1 MSKSY
6 FLQKIKK
13 FSFEFCY
20 LWELFFTAKLN
31 LHETYINRCLQLAQN
46 GLGTTYPNPLVGS
59 VIVCDG
65 KIIGEGWHKK
75 AGEAH
80 AEVNAIASVKD
91 VDLLKKS
98 TLYVNLEPC
107 SHFGKTPPCADLIIK
122 MQIPKVVIGTMDPFA
137 KVCGNGIAKLKEAG
151 IQVEVGF
158 LEKECND
165 LNKRFFTFH
174 QQKRPYIILKWA
186 QTQDVFIAPLH
197 KDENRPVWISNPLSR
212 QLVHLWRTEEQ
223 AILVGTN
230 TVLDDNPKLNVRDTF
245 GKSPIRI
252 VIDRELKIPTDFSVY
267 DKSVKTIF
275 ITSKEQESQDE
286 NLVFDKIDF
295 QSNVIQQVLD
305 VLYKHQIQSV
315 IIEGGSQLLQSFI
328 QENLWDEARIFTSE
342 ISLKEGIKAPDF
354 QYTYQNKQYIQNDE
368 LTFFYNYL

>member
-59 VIVCDG
+59 VIVFDG

-122 MQIPKVVIGTMDPFA
+122 KQIPKVVIGTIDPFA

-151 IQVEVGF
+151 IEVEVGF
-158 LEKECND
+158 LEKECNE

-174 QQKRPYIILKWA
+174 QKRRPYIILKWA
-186 QTQDVFIAPLH
+186 QTQDGFIAPLH
-197 KDENRPVWISNPLSR
+197 KDENRPVWISNPLCR
-212 QLVHLWRTEEQ
+212 QLVHQWRTQEQ

-328 QENLWDEARIFTSE
+328 QKNLWDEARVFTSE
-342 ISLKEGIKAPDF
+342 IGLKEGIKAPDF
-354 QYTYQNKQYIQNDE
+354 HYTYQNKQDIQNDE
-368 LTFFYNYL
+368 LTFFYNSL